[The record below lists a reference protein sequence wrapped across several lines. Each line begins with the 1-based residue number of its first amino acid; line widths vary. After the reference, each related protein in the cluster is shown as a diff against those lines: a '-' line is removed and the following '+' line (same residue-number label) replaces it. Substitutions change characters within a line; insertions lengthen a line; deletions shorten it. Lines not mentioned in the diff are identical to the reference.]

1 MERRRQRKGKL
12 VSCGKMVF
20 FFKRKNGFFSVKK
33 KKKRKCV
40 GGCGW
45 MILVCV
51 ARFFVFLGEKFSC
64 GILSEFRL
72 GESHKKQCVMQ
83 KLHFTHFVRLC
94 EKHRITHFTSSI
106 RAIILVLEF
115 YPNVLCGWTSG
126 VTTI

>member
-72 GESHKKQCVMQ
+72 GEWFVKMVVMEHVCCFLKKMVFNGF
-83 KLHFTHFVRLC
+83 LGGNEGGIF
-94 EKHRITHFTSSI
+94 
-106 RAIILVLEF
+106 
-115 YPNVLCGWTSG
+115 
-126 VTTI
+126 